1 MAQIFISYA
10 HEDEDRSFAIRLY
23 HDLVDFG
30 FDAWIDT
37 EKLLPGQQWETVIR
51 ENIRK
56 SDLFIAILSSR
67 SINRRGYAQSEL
79 KQALRVLEEIPPD
92 QVFII
97 PVRIDECRPNDER
110 RLAGIHRADL
120 FPHYN
125 DGFEKILRT
134 IRLAI
139 SQEVEVN
146 SGNAPIPQDSLKH
159 QKLLIFQEF
168 RAVIDRIQRN
178 RVILEHLRSKPKPI
192 ATALGM
198 LQAGNQLDSDRTR
211 LSELLQQ
218 MRLLCSLRVIQPAAK
233 IFGACSRISG
243 DLMIQAMESDLEIAG
258 RQPDDVSA
266 RIFSDGKRL
275 FGSTLPTLSQ
285 ELISTFEIAARQEL
299 GISPT
304 SKDAL
309 FHEAGDHGEAGAIRP
324 ETRTGTAKRAVP
336 SQEGPTS
343 TSINAGS
350 AGALEEDDKNAFW
363 NAPTHLKNLPK
374 DLQMHYT

>member
-1 MAQIFISYA
+1 
-10 HEDEDRSFAIRLY
+10 
-23 HDLVDFG
+23 
-30 FDAWIDT
+30 
-37 EKLLPGQQWETVIR
+37 
-51 ENIRK
+51 
-56 SDLFIAILSSR
+56 
-67 SINRRGYAQSEL
+67 
-79 KQALRVLEEIPPD
+79 
-92 QVFII
+92 
-97 PVRIDECRPNDER
+97 
-110 RLAGIHRADL
+110 
-120 FPHYN
+120 
-125 DGFEKILRT
+125 
-134 IRLAI
+134 
-139 SQEVEVN
+139 
-146 SGNAPIPQDSLKH
+146 
-159 QKLLIFQEF
+159 
-168 RAVIDRIQRN
+168 
-178 RVILEHLRSKPKPI
+178 
-192 ATALGM
+192 
-198 LQAGNQLDSDRTR
+198 
-211 LSELLQQ
+211 
-218 MRLLCSLRVIQPAAK
+218 
-233 IFGACSRISG
+233 
-243 DLMIQAMESDLEIAG
+243 MIQAMESDLEIAG

-374 DLQMHYT
+374 DLQMLYTLINKEREILENGGNAAHIQRRREEELVPGYRALEKEYLRQGKEVSQIRSAISRLQGKIR